1 MKTYALVSSA
11 VAPVA
16 LIGGWTL
23 AAQRQPAGFD
33 STVDTI
39 SALAALGAT
48 DRWLMTVA
56 LLCVGVC
63 HVVTAL
69 GLTPAAVAG
78 RIVLA
83 LGGVATMLVAAFP
96 LPVVGTSAAHA
107 VVAGAAFGALSIWP
121 ALAWRRGRGPVALRP
136 AVSFAAALVL
146 LGLVGWFTVTLGTGA
161 RVGLAERMAAGAQSC
176 WPLIVVLSTRLH
188 RHREDFDPLT
198 VKAEVDR

>member
-1 MKTYALVSSA
+1 MSSA

-23 AAQRQPAGFD
+23 AARRQPAGFD
-33 STVDTI
+33 SAVDTI
-39 SALAALGAT
+39 SALAARGAT

-96 LPVVGTSAAHA
+96 LPVVGTSAAHT
-107 VVAGAAFGALSIWP
+107 VVAGAAFGALATWP
-121 ALAWRRGRGPVALRP
+121 AFAWRRRDPGPMALRP
-136 AVSFAAALVL
+136 TVSIAAALVL
-146 LGLVGWFTVTLGTGA
+146 LGLVVWFTVTLGTGD
-161 RVGLAERMAAGAQSC
+161 RVGLAERVAAGAQSC
-176 WPLIVVLSTRLH
+176 WPLLAVLSCRLH
-188 RHREDFDPLT
+188 TRRAATTHSPAQ
-198 VKAEVDR
+198 VG